1 MTSSTPDTSLDS
13 RLPQVSRS
21 RAVPSPPTAA
31 SPAQI
36 FSPDRCTSP
45 PLSRPCR
52 TMAKL
57 LLRASCPRLPSHPFP
72 SRATQ
77 TQRPRLLSESD
88 RSPAAARSAGQLA
101 DGPRPRKKKGEVLA
115 AKASHEPR
123 ARPCGVTRRRPPVTY
138 APDHGTPVQRRRPPG
153 RPPRAF
159 AGESVA
165 EQPSSSA

>member
-57 LLRASCPRLPSHPFP
+57 LLRASCPLPFP
-72 SRATQ
+72 SRRAPHTPPP
-77 TQRPRLLSESD
+77 RPRLLSESD